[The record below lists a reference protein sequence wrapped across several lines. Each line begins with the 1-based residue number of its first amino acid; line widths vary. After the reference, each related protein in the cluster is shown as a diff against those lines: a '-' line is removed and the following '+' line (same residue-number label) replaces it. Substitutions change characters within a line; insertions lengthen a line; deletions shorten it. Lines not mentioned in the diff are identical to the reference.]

1 MSPTSSPSGTNV
13 SSTSSLPRITP
24 YCVVNF
30 DFCRYGDHEFNEVH
44 LFGEVCTCAWFAAVR
59 VLRKTVADCTEC

>member
-1 MSPTSSPSGTNV
+1 MPSTSSPSGTNV

-44 LFGEVCTCAWFAAVR
+44 LFGEGAGSEYEIWDWKR
-59 VLRKTVADCTEC
+59 